1 MEEKRSEKWMFA
13 AACFA
18 GSAAYILMK
27 LEVGV
32 VPEEKKK
39 QGRKLECVRDNA
51 RATSDN
57 STLVLDSVKF
67 CRPGY

>member
-32 VPEEKKK
+32 VPE
-39 QGRKLECVRDNA
+39 GGGLTRGGN
-51 RATSDN
+51 
-57 STLVLDSVKF
+57 
-67 CRPGY
+67 